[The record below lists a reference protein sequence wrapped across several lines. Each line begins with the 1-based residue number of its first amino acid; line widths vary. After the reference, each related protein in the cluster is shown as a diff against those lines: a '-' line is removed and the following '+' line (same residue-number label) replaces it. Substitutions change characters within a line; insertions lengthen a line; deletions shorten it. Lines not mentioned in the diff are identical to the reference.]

1 LKRLDL
7 QARHPQ
13 FSKSILDGRSDAELF
28 ALLHQACWETGHW
41 PSAYATNES
50 PSPTTYVGLP
60 MVAEVFDADELY
72 AVLHQGALRL
82 VFKSRDSVVGSAV
95 IGYDDYFK
103 AWRAIREDF
112 ARRIAETK

>member
-1 LKRLDL
+1 MKRLDL

-28 ALLHQACWETGHW
+28 ALLHQACRETGHW

-50 PSPTTYVGLP
+50 PSPTTHVGLP

-72 AVLHQGALRL
+72 AVLHQGVAPSCFQESRFRGWECSHWLR
-82 VFKSRDSVVGSAV
+82 
-95 IGYDDYFK
+95 
-103 AWRAIREDF
+103 
-112 ARRIAETK
+112 